1 MCDGRGGF
9 FRFRFGGLKPET
21 AEAGTGLGGLQARL
35 SEDQL
40 KRETEI
46 SFGNKQVIQR
56 GHREL
61 NLSPVTQKPGIR
73 RALQY
78 CTIRF
83 DNLSKVCHD
92 KARICG
98 KL

>member
-1 MCDGRGGF
+1 MCDGRGVF

-56 GHREL
+56 GHRES

-73 RALQY
+73 RVHY

-92 KARICG
+92 KARIC
-98 KL
+98 

>member
-1 MCDGRGGF
+1 MKIIFLCDGRGVF

-56 GHREL
+56 GHRVS
-61 NLSPVTQKPGIR
+61 NLSPVTQKPVIR
-73 RALQY
+73 RALLHY
-78 CTIRF
+78 
-83 DNLSKVCHD
+83 
-92 KARICG
+92 
-98 KL
+98 

>member
-1 MCDGRGGF
+1 MKYIFGSNF
-9 FRFRFGGLKPET
+9 FENHLF
-21 AEAGTGLGGLQARL
+21 AGTGLGGLQARL

-56 GHREL
+56 GHRES

-73 RALQY
+73 RALLHY
-78 CTIRF
+78 
-83 DNLSKVCHD
+83 
-92 KARICG
+92 
-98 KL
+98 